1 MSRPIVNTSGQ
12 GLAASDG
19 LKAAIGAG
27 VTAIVVLLIFYF
39 LNHSSK
45 AKAASFAPIPV
56 AAIAQSF

>member
-27 VTAIVVLLIFYF
+27 VTAVVVLLIFFF
-39 LNHSSK
+39 LNQSSK
-45 AKAASFAPIPV
+45 AKSASFAPLPV
-56 AAIAQSF
+56 AAISQSF